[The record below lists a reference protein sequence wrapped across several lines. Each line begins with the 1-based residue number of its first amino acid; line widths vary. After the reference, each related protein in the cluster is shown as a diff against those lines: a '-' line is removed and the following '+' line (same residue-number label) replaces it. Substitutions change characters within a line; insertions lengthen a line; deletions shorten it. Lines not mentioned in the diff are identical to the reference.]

1 MRDQLE
7 QKLARFE
14 ELERMLLD
22 PEVQTSSARISAVAR
37 EHGSLA
43 KMATKYR
50 RFKGLNAQIAEANE
64 MPARRRHGTPRS
76 LPRPNCPN

>member
-7 QKLARFE
+7 QNLARFE
-14 ELERMLLD
+14 ELERLLLD
-22 PEVQTSSARISAVAR
+22 PEVLASSARMSAVAR

-43 KMATKYR
+43 KAATKYR

-64 MPARRRHGTPRS
+64 MLQSGDLEIRQLAEAE
-76 LPRPNCPN
+76 LPR